1 MFTCENAV
9 FLLRLLPANF
19 QRGVQDVSEAE
30 VSNSARGCESNKQNP
45 HQEIKQTAWRVIY
58 WKHTRPDWGHSLSSW
73 VRILWGRLR
82 GPSPGVVKHKT
93 DV

>member
-1 MFTCENAV
+1 MQGFYTGVLDENKRSENGYNMGPLMFTCENAV

-45 HQEIKQTAWRVIY
+45 HRGIKQTA
-58 WKHTRPDWGHSLSSW
+58 
-73 VRILWGRLR
+73 
-82 GPSPGVVKHKT
+82 
-93 DV
+93 